1 MSSNILTA
9 AILSLVLGAGV
20 ARAEESFTTS
30 PELVHNLQEC
40 EMRISPPSTITY
52 RGPFSRG
59 YDAAS
64 SYSHAERATVSIL
77 HEGGTCQY
85 MLRIEPDTGPGEGRI
100 HSASGHLIYNI
111 EPSGGQGRDADNV
124 VELSGSFSGNRLQKD
139 VPFQVTMPTGQRA
152 MAGVYNGRIALS
164 LYRTDNGI
172 EELMDQQSM
181 FVTSNVTPKVSA
193 SFGDLANGN
202 NQSVDLN
209 LGMMTR
215 HQNASLDFAVSANTD
230 YKVNLESQNS
240 GALKHEF
247 SDNLLDYEIRIDGQ
261 VVRDSDPNAATLFS
275 GNDNSRHRLDFELQ
289 GDPALGVAGKYS
301 DRLTLIISAQ

>member
-1 MSSNILTA
+1 MTPKRYIT
-9 AILSLVLGAGV
+9 AILVLLAGAVPAFADDTGAGDG
-20 ARAEESFTTS
+20 AAPEAE
-30 PELVHNLQEC
+30 PAC
-40 EMRISPPSTITY
+40 EMRISPPSALTY

-64 SYSHAERATVSIL
+64 SHAHAELASVKIL
-77 HEGGTCQY
+77 HDGGTCQY
-85 MLRIEPDTGPGEGRI
+85 TLRIEPETGPGDATL
-100 HSASGHLIYNI
+100 SASSGQLKFHI
-111 EPSGGQGRDADNV
+111 EPRGGQGRNASNV
-124 VELSGSFSGNRLQKD
+124 IELPGAFSRNQPQTD